1 MKTLTLWLQ
10 KSSDHADVSELGT
23 LVEHVTRKLKYL
35 VTKDHSDKHSFQ
47 KSELEQLNFRRD
59 VFNEKMKV
67 IENQVESLP
76 SSSRLRTS
84 SQVDAVSDPFKK
96 FQTDVFNPF
105 VTEVANSIE
114 QEIKVDPVTKAF
126 QCLDVRKFP
135 LEKDDLREFGKGDL
149 SVLKDHFG
157 EPQEAKNPST
167 LRKNRAD
174 PKIDKNAIEYEYEIF
189 KEAAYDIYEKRKFK
203 IELRIESVSKLIKT
217 TLQTVNNRTKISKLK
232 AEVLELQTQ
241 LHDMALSELMASFN
255 MAHRQLFPNIIILLE
270 LAIICP
276 ISNATVERLF
286 SFLKLV
292 KTKLRNQIG
301 DDTLDKVLRIKTE
314 SPEHLEDADLEAL
327 VDSFKEYAKNLSKS
341 GNIRINI

>member
-35 VTKDHSDKHSFQ
+35 VTKDPSEKHSFQ

-105 VTEVANSIE
+105 VTEVADSIE

-126 QCLDVRKFP
+126 QCLDV
-135 LEKDDLREFGKGDL
+135 
-149 SVLKDHFG
+149 
-157 EPQEAKNPST
+157 
-167 LRKNRAD
+167 
-174 PKIDKNAIEYEYEIF
+174 
-189 KEAAYDIYEKRKFK
+189 
-203 IELRIESVSKLIKT
+203 
-217 TLQTVNNRTKISKLK
+217 
-232 AEVLELQTQ
+232 
-241 LHDMALSELMASFN
+241 
-255 MAHRQLFPNIIILLE
+255 
-270 LAIICP
+270 
-276 ISNATVERLF
+276 
-286 SFLKLV
+286 
-292 KTKLRNQIG
+292 
-301 DDTLDKVLRIKTE
+301 
-314 SPEHLEDADLEAL
+314 
-327 VDSFKEYAKNLSKS
+327 
-341 GNIRINI
+341 